1 MKILHSADWHLDS
14 PLVGKTGEHAA
25 YLRAE
30 LLKIPDMVTSL
41 CKREGC
47 DLLFLAGDLFD
58 GAYSKESYQA
68 VYAALKEVGVPVFI
82 SPGNHDFCRADSPY
96 ETEIWPENVH
106 IFRHPAM
113 ESIPLPALDC
123 RVWGA
128 GFDAMDCPALL
139 KDFRAEG
146 EERWQLGILHGD
158 PTQASS
164 PYCPVTAQQVRT
176 SGLTYLA
183 LGHIHKTGS
192 FRSGDAFCAWP
203 GCAMGR
209 GYDEPGEKGVLV
221 VTVDE
226 DVSARFLPLDTPR
239 FFDISADVG
248 DNAATTVA
256 DLLPAA
262 DTMDAYRVTLTG
274 YSAPIDSGELTA
286 LFSHVPNLEIRD
298 RTLPEMDLWRNIDE
312 DSLEGVYFRTLHDGL
327 DTDSEKLQRSIRLA
341 AKISRQ
347 ILDGQE
353 VVLP

>member
-1 MKILHSADWHLDS
+1 
-14 PLVGKTGEHAA
+14 
-25 YLRAE
+25 
-30 LLKIPDMVTSL
+30 
-41 CKREGC
+41 
-47 DLLFLAGDLFD
+47 
-58 GAYSKESYQA
+58 
-68 VYAALKEVGVPVFI
+68 
-82 SPGNHDFCRADSPY
+82 
-96 ETEIWPENVH
+96 
-106 IFRHPAM
+106 
-113 ESIPLPALDC
+113 
-123 RVWGA
+123 
-128 GFDAMDCPALL
+128 
-139 KDFRAEG
+139 
-146 EERWQLGILHGD
+146 
-158 PTQASS
+158 
-164 PYCPVTAQQVRT
+164 
-176 SGLTYLA
+176 
-183 LGHIHKTGS
+183 
-192 FRSGDAFCAWP
+192 
-203 GCAMGR
+203 MGR

-256 DLLPAA
+256 DLLPAV

-274 YSAPIDSGELTA
+274 YSAPIDSSELTA